1 MPSKQFEAW
10 AISLY
15 KRFHLNSLRSK
26 IDLVFSIAVLLLI
39 LLFVALWKRSIDRSF
54 EEIRM
59 QERANIHYLYLYYL
73 KYGTID
79 RSYLAS
85 QNIRLVDIGGKNLK
99 LYKAI
104 VQKGKS
110 KEIAIANIH
119 LHRYIL
125 INNDRFKLIL
135 ENLNKPRFPVEL
147 TLSFAGALGLLIL
160 LYFWIIRSIQ
170 PLSELRDKIIRFS
183 EGDLDID
190 CHSDRDD
197 EIAAVANAF
206 DQAVARI
213 RDLMHSRQLLLR
225 AIMHEL
231 KTPIA
236 KGRLLSEMIDD
247 PKRKARFH
255 AIFER
260 LNLLIDEFAKV
271 EQIRSRNFQ
280 PKFHRYKASDILEGS
295 IDLLMFENPSKYIHS
310 VIAEDFTIQAD
321 FELLTLA
328 IKNLIDNAIKYSPD
342 RHTDVLIKARKIVI
356 SNRGKALSYPLEEY
370 FKPFHASEGGLG
382 LGLYI
387 VKSILDLHEMELRY
401 YYEDGEN
408 YFEIIS
414 KI

>member
-1 MPSKQFEAW
+1 MW
-10 AISLY
+10 ATSLF
-15 KRFHLNSLRSK
+15 KRFRITSLRAK
-26 IDLVFSIAVLLLI
+26 IDLVFSIAMILLI
-39 LLFVALWKRSIDRSF
+39 FLFAVLWKRSVDRSF
-54 EEIRM
+54 AEIQM

-79 RSYLAS
+79 RDYLAS
-85 QNIRLVDIGGKNLK
+85 QNIRVVDVGGKNLK
-99 LYKAI
+99 LYKEI
-104 VQKGKS
+104 VKKGK
-110 KEIAIANIH
+110 KKDFAVANIR

-147 TLSFAGALGLLIL
+147 ALAFAGALALLIL
-160 LYFWIIRSIQ
+160 LYFWMIRSIQ
-170 PLSELRDKIIRFS
+170 PLSELREKILRFS
-183 EGDLDID
+183 EGDLDIH
-190 CHSDRDD
+190 CHSDRED

-206 DQAVARI
+206 DQAVGRI
-213 RDLMHSRQLLLR
+213 RDLMRSRQLLLR

-271 EQIRSRNFQ
+271 EQITSRNFQ
-280 PKFHRYKASDILEGS
+280 PDFHRYKASDILEGS
-295 IDLLMFENPSKYIHS
+295 IDLLMLDDPAKYLHT
-310 VIAEDFTIQAD
+310 VIAKDFTLQAD

-328 IKNLIDNAIKYSPD
+328 LKNLIDNAVKYSPD
-342 RHTDVLIKARKIVI
+342 RHADILIKAPTIVV
-356 SNRGKALSYPLEEY
+356 SNRGKPLPHPLEEY
-370 FKPFHASEGGLG
+370 FTPFHASEGGLG

-387 VKSILDLHEMELRY
+387 IKSILDLHGMDLRY
-401 YYEDGEN
+401 RHEKGEN
-408 YFEIIS
+408 YFEIVI
-414 KI
+414 KNEE